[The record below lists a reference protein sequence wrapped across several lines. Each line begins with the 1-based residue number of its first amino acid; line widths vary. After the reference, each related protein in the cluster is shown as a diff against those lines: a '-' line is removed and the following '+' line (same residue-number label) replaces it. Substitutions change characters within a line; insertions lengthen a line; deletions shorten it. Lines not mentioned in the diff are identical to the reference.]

1 MEHQKKAKL
10 NEKYTIVFIL
20 FQVLKILLIKQIQL
34 PVFLFLV
41 VFYQLSHQ
49 QISILQHFST
59 SFNTIWK
66 KVFVTNFFFNRF
78 TPVPPNIPA
87 DKWTFKKRT
96 KDIHLWTFR
105 KPPILVQLGNPK
117 KHSILNLLWGFTY
130 ECSMYLHINSRKH
143 ENISLPFNHCFC
155 GVCCLE
161 ILKIKHWRH

>member
-1 MEHQKKAKL
+1 MICYVVRKLKNDVYWDWLVTKNSWMAVIFQSYNLLNEHQWNNYL
-10 NEKYTIVFIL
+10 QIIWDYVLFHSQICKYGRNGL
-20 FQVLKILLIKQIQL
+20 
-34 PVFLFLV
+34 
-41 VFYQLSHQ
+41 
-49 QISILQHFST
+49 
-59 SFNTIWK
+59 
-66 KVFVTNFFFNRF
+66 
-78 TPVPPNIPA
+78 A